1 LCFAAN
7 GPLSLIPPVCSGN
20 ILSKENAMIQ
30 NRTRTEDYS
39 RRSASQAAP
48 NWSSQ
53 CCQYIED
60 NPATS
65 VLIGFGLGVGAGVLL
80 SVLMQGSS
88 DSYADRAESFAHRI
102 GHQVRES
109 LEDMIPKS
117 WKNRLH
123 S

>member
-1 LCFAAN
+1 
-7 GPLSLIPPVCSGN
+7 
-20 ILSKENAMIQ
+20 MIQ

-39 RRSASQAAP
+39 RPSARQEAP
-48 NWSSQ
+48 TLSSQ
-53 CCQYIED
+53 CCQYVEE
-60 NPATS
+60 NPTTA

-80 SVLMQGSS
+80 STLMQGSS
-88 DSYADRAESFAHRI
+88 ESYLDRADSFAHRI